1 MGHCGSGASS
11 LAQARL
17 EGRPPPPA
25 RSDRLTVAG
34 QGRLWPRC
42 PLPAVTSGA
51 RQSTGNACESRGP
64 RASLPGGGSVRPAP
78 GTKGS
83 PHVPSALR
91 GAGLP
96 SGDGG
101 RAPCVPEASGGCD
114 LGGVTAPARA
124 LWRLGLIA
132 SHSPGRTGACCGG
145 GRLVPGSHLLEQAIP
160 TCLLCARVLQV
171 EGWGPFDLVYGS
183 TPPVGHACDHPPG
196 RRPRSAGVPW
206 PSGSQ
211 THLHAPPSV
220 LCVPVAGAPSGV
232 ICGRTRTCAPHAVFT
247 AQSPH
252 NGGGAVCAQAT
263 ETRALE
269 AQPLWRGQACPGERR
284 APGPGSH
291 PRAPL
296 PRPHGQSPH
305 APGRPSPSV
314 VPAPV
319 PPRPA
324 VRKAPAGPPAALLL
338 DVRGQSGADPRGPD
352 RSHSLPGGTC
362 RAAVRGPVRGP
373 PRDRP
378 ASSEPGP

>member
-247 AQSPH
+247 ALSPH
-252 NGGGAVCAQAT
+252 NGGGGGL
-263 ETRALE
+263 RS
-269 AQPLWRGQACPGERR
+269 GHGD
-284 APGPGSH
+284 PGPRGS
-291 PRAPL
+291 AALAGTGL
-296 PRPHGQSPH
+296 PRGEAGAGSGQSP
-305 APGRPSPSV
+305 PRPS
-314 VPAPV
+314 AAT
-319 PPRPA
+319 PRAEPT
-324 VRKAPAGPPAALLL
+324 RTRTP
-338 DVRGQSGADPRGPD
+338 
-352 RSHSLPGGTC
+352 LPQCGTC
-362 RAAVRGPVRGP
+362 SSSTASCSTQGPG
-373 PRDRP
+373 RP
-378 ASSEPGP
+378 ASSPSSGCSWTIWC